1 MKQAIPLPDVELDSL
16 SLAELGVMKE
26 GAEQVKE
33 AHRTLKKGGLNVVG
47 ECLKNQ
53 GTFFQLEHYPK
64 GDVFDAESF
73 SQYYYHAHREDR
85 DEHGHFHTF
94 MRAKGM
100 PSGIQPVPYDGDV
113 EWQTGANAVSHV
125 ICISM
130 DGPGFPIGLFATN
143 RWVTGETWYR
153 SDDVVSMLDDWHIDH
168 AYPNLAVNQWIS
180 GMMKLFKPQ
189 IIALLEHR
197 DAVIE
202 DWQQQHPEQDVY
214 EDRKLEV
221 TGEYDIAVDDQH
233 AKVLELIEKRSASS
247 G

>member
-1 MKQAIPLPDVELDSL
+1 
-16 SLAELGVMKE
+16 
-26 GAEQVKE
+26 
-33 AHRTLKKGGLNVVG
+33 
-47 ECLKNQ
+47 
-53 GTFFQLEHYPK
+53 
-64 GDVFDAESF
+64 
-73 SQYYYHAHREDR
+73 
-85 DEHGHFHTF
+85 

-100 PSGIQPVPYDGDV
+100 SPGLQPVPYDGEV
-113 EWQTGANAVSHV
+113 EWQTGDNAVSHV

-143 RWVTGETWYR
+143 RWVTGETWY
-153 SDDVVSMLDDWHIDH
+153 SWNDVVSMLDDWHIDH

-189 IIALLEHR
+189 IVALLEHR

-202 DWQQQHPEQDVY
+202 DWRQQYPDQDVY

-221 TGEYDIAVDDQH
+221 TGEYDISVDDQH
-233 AKVLELIEKRSASS
+233 ARVLKLIEAKST

>member
-1 MKQAIPLPDVELDSL
+1 
-16 SLAELGVMKE
+16 
-26 GAEQVKE
+26 
-33 AHRTLKKGGLNVVG
+33 
-47 ECLKNQ
+47 
-53 GTFFQLEHYPK
+53 
-64 GDVFDAESF
+64 
-73 SQYYYHAHREDR
+73 
-85 DEHGHFHTF
+85 
-94 MRAKGM
+94 
-100 PSGIQPVPYDGDV
+100 
-113 EWQTGANAVSHV
+113 VSHV

-143 RWVTGETWYR
+143 RWVTGETWYNWG
-153 SDDVVSMLDDWHIDH
+153 DVVSMLDDWHIDH

-221 TGEYDIAVDDQH
+221 TGEYDIAVDDQY
-233 AKVLELIEKRSASS
+233 AKVLELIEKRSAGS